1 MIKNDQFVG
10 YISVLD
16 DNGDPVT
23 GLADGSFSKVVAIG
37 GAIRALAVVVSE
49 IGAGLYSF
57 TVTPD
62 LTGECNVRISHA
74 TYGSWRES
82 FEVSEYSVDDTYS
95 AVTAIV
101 VGPQIYVDV
110 KSALDRPASGSKIFP
125 MFLAILDGKGAPLAP
140 DSTPTIQIESVG
152 GTVRVPETAMTF
164 GGDVGQYSFGY
175 TITSTSVLETERV
188 KIKIVIGGVT
198 QYRKAFTEIYEEG
211 GGGFAGG
218 QL

>member
-1 MIKNDQFVG
+1 MIKDAQFIG

-23 GLADGSFSKVVAIG
+23 GIIDAAFSKVVAIG
-37 GAIRALAVVVSE
+37 GAVRALAVVVSE
-49 IGAGLYSF
+49 IGSGLYSF

-62 LTGECNVRISHA
+62 LIGECNIRISHA
-74 TYGSWRES
+74 TYGNWRES

-101 VGPQIYVDV
+101 VGPQIYVNV
-110 KSALDRPASGSKIFP
+110 QSALDRPVSGSKVFP
-125 MFLAILDGKGAPLAP
+125 MFLAIFDGKGVPLVP
-140 DSTPTIQIESVG
+140 DSVPTIAIESVG
-152 GTVRVPETAMTF
+152 GTVRVPETAMTNSS
-164 GGDVGQYSFGY
+164 VGQYFYDY
-175 TITSTSVLETERV
+175 TITSASVLETERV

-198 QYRKAFTEIYEEG
+198 QYRNSFTEIFEEG